1 MSIWYPHI
9 YLLTST
15 YICLYYTY
23 VYIWHL
29 ASTYMSIFG
38 IHIFECIWHSHIL
51 YMYVWMPNIHV
62 DAKYILGSVFVG
74 EYILVCVCVLFRG
87 CVLSIIYIYILIHIY
102 MYMKHVDATYILGC
116 VHVGNT
122 VLHACLFPTKYNAK
136 ITHTVFLTIEFA
148 VSPRFFVV
156 S

>member
-1 MSIWYPHI
+1 
-9 YLLTST
+9 
-15 YICLYYTY
+15 
-23 VYIWHL
+23 
-29 ASTYMSIFG
+29 
-38 IHIFECIWHSHIL
+38 
-51 YMYVWMPNIHV
+51 MYVWMPNIHV

-87 CVLSIIYIYILIHIY
+87 CVLSNIYIYILIHIY

-122 VLHACLFPTKYNAK
+122 VLLACLFPTKYNAK
-136 ITHTVFLTIEFA
+136 STHTVFLTIEFA
-148 VSPRFFVV
+148 VSPGFFVV